1 MSWGFSQSGQSPD
14 LIAPTRFF
22 REGGART
29 VAVVNDAGSPLAEAA
44 QWVLP
49 LHAGA
54 ETSVAATKS
63 YIAQLVA
70 GARIVAHWQNDAR
83 AAGRARDAARGAG
96 TRRVHRLVAAGR
108 RAGRTPTSC
117 S

>member
-1 MSWGFSQSGQSPD
+1 M
-14 LIAPTRFF
+14 
-22 REGGART
+22 
-29 VAVVNDAGSPLAEAA
+29 AVVNDAGSPLAEAA

-63 YIAQLVA
+63 YIAQLSA
-70 GARIVAHWQNDAR
+70 GARIVAHWQNDAALL
-83 AAGRARDAARGAG
+83 AALETLPEVLERAG
-96 TRRVHRLVAAGR
+96 TPTGR
-108 RAGRTPTSC
+108 RWSTRWSTPTSC